1 MNNLDETGRRQEL
14 ALQSVSST
22 SEVRDPQ
29 QNPSEAEAD
38 FLVVGIGASAGGLE
52 AFERFFKNM
61 PPDGNMAFVL
71 TQHLDADHIS
81 ILPELIT
88 RYTRMPVLQVSD
100 NIQVKPNH
108 VYVIPPNHNMALHQG
123 KLSLSEFEAARGNR
137 LPIDFFFYS
146 LAQDQ
151 GERAIGI
158 VLSGTGSDGSR
169 GIEAIRA
176 GGGVVIA
183 QEPQSASY
191 DGMPKSAIATG
202 MVDFVLAPEAMPAQ
216 LLRFTARDHSAALA
230 GPNHD
235 LEMAKDPLKKIFSM
249 LYTLSRQDFL
259 FYKQSTM
266 LRQIE
271 RRMKVNFFSS
281 FEQYA
286 RFLEESPQEVQL
298 LFDDLLIGVTSFFRD
313 AEAWQALTEKAIAKI
328 IQRDPENEIPIRV
341 WVPACST
348 GEEAYSMA
356 ILFQEQL
363 EALGSRRKVQIYA
376 TDINPHAIEHAR
388 AGAYRSSIKADL
400 SEEHLARFFMM
411 EGSSIQVKKNIR
423 DMVVFA
429 VQNLIMD
436 PPFSRMDLISC
447 RNLLI
452 YLEPETQRKVL
463 PLFHYALIKEGFLFL
478 GNAETV
484 SGFGDFFSTI
494 DRRNKIYRKKETSQR
509 PTAEVK
515 FNLSAVGRIQSND
528 PQREK
533 SVDRMGLPEW
543 TEKVI
548 GEFFSPACV
557 VIDEKFDIL
566 YVHGHIGNYLEP
578 PQGEST
584 TNIVKMAR
592 GGLKAKLSAAIRKAI
607 RQRTDVQV
615 KRLKYKIN
623 GEEQVIQMTVKLF
636 IAAIDDQTLI
646 LVVFEEVQSIPFH
659 PGSADNDQPSE
670 NTEQRIADLEQE
682 LKIKED
688 FLQTTVS
695 DLEAL
700 NQEVKLINE
709 DLLSANEELQS
720 TNEEL
725 ETSKEE
731 LQSINEELVTVN
743 TELQRKNEEL
753 SATIN
758 DVNNFMAST
767 EIATI
772 FLDLDLQIRRY
783 TPTVNKIFSL
793 LPGDIG
799 RPIQHFVSTL
809 KYDKIIEDAQS
820 VLDTLVP
827 CSVEVQSNNGEWYLM
842 SIKPYR
848 TVEHTVDGL
857 VITLFDITKQ
867 KKGEEAR
874 RLATLVRDSNDAIVI
889 FDTDGKILD
898 WNLGAFRLY
907 GWNENEALQMNIQ
920 RVIPLEK
927 DEEFRTLIQRMAHGE
942 KIDAF
947 ETERLTKAGERITI
961 WLTITVLRND
971 LGKPIGIA
979 ATERDITAHR
989 RDERSLKYA
998 NRALLSLKHWYRNI
1012 IEPSFVEN
1020 GPAEL
1025 CRILVENAGY
1035 RLAWIGLAKEDET
1048 KSVTPIASAGFENQ
1062 DLDTLQFTWKYSKAG
1077 QEPIGKAIRTGQP
1090 AVIRKGRT
1098 GLPDLTQDGGQ
1109 QQPSKLGT
1117 GSLVAIPI
1125 AGKRFASGVLVIYA
1139 SEPDAFDAQEIDL
1152 LAQLVTDL
1160 PSMIS
1165 SFKIPQDH

>member
-1 MNNLDETGRRQEL
+1 MNDTNEGSRRQKL
-14 ALQSVSST
+14 ALRGVFPTPVGS
-22 SEVRDPQ
+22 DPQ
-29 QNPSEAEAD
+29 QKPSEAEAE

-71 TQHLDADHIS
+71 TQHLDAEHIS

-88 RYTRMPVLQVSD
+88 HYTRMPVLQVSD
-100 NIQVKPNH
+100 KVQVKPNH
-108 VYVIPPNHNMALHQG
+108 VYVIPPNHNIALHQG
-123 KLSLSEFEAARGNR
+123 KLSLSDFETARGNR

-151 GERAIGI
+151 AERAIGI

-176 GGGVVIA
+176 GGGIVIA

-202 MVDFVLAPEAMPAQ
+202 MVDFILAPEAMPAQ
-216 LLRFTARDHSAALA
+216 LLRFTAREHSTDLVR
-230 GPNHD
+230 PKHD
-235 LEMAKDPLKKIFSM
+235 LEMAKDPLKRIFSM

-271 RRMKVNFFSS
+271 RRMKVNFFDS
-281 FEQYA
+281 FEKYA
-286 RFLEESPQEVQL
+286 RFLEESPEEVQL

-313 AEAWQALTEKAIAKI
+313 PEAWQVLSEKAIVEI
-328 IQRDPENEIPIRV
+328 IQQDPENEIPIRV

-400 SEEHLARFFMM
+400 SEEHLARFFVM
-411 EGSSIQVKKNIR
+411 EGSSIQVKKDIR
-423 DMVVFA
+423 DRVVFA

-463 PLFHYALIKEGFLFL
+463 PLFHYALQKDGFLFL

-484 SGFGDFFSTI
+484 SGFSDFFSMI
-494 DRRNKIYRKKETSQR
+494 DRRNKIYRKKESSKR
-509 PTAEVK
+509 PPAEVK
-515 FNLSAVGRIQSND
+515 FNLPAVGRIQSND
-528 PQREK
+528 PKRER
-533 SVDRMGLPEW
+533 SADRVGLPEW

-548 GEFFSPACV
+548 GEFFSPPCV
-557 VIDEKFDIL
+557 VIDEKFNIL

-578 PQGEST
+578 PEGEST
-584 TNIVKMAR
+584 TNIIKMAR
-592 GGLKAKLSAAIRKAI
+592 GGLKSKLSAAIRKAI
-607 RQRTDVQV
+607 LQRTDVQI
-615 KRLKYKIN
+615 KRLKYKIDN
-623 GEEQVIQMTVKLF
+623 AEQVIQMTVKPF
-636 IAAIDDQTLI
+636 FAAIDGQTLI
-646 LVVFEEVQSIPFH
+646 LVVFEEGQSIPFKSE
-659 PGSADNDQPSE
+659 SADPDSPPE
-670 NTEQRIADLEQE
+670 RIADLEQE
-682 LKIKED
+682 LKLKED
-688 FLQTTVS
+688 FLQTTVN

-783 TPTVNKIFSL
+783 TPTVNKIFNL

-809 KYDKIIEDAQS
+809 KYNKIIEDAQS
-820 VLDTLVP
+820 VLDTLAP
-827 CSVEVQSNNGEWYLM
+827 CSVEVRADTGEWYLM
-842 SIKPYR
+842 TIKPYR

-857 VITLFDITKQ
+857 VITLFDITEQ

-889 FDTDGKILD
+889 FDTDGKIMD
-898 WNLGAFRLY
+898 WNLGASRLY
-907 GWNENEALQMNIQ
+907 GWNESEALQMNLE
-920 RVIPLEK
+920 RLIPPEK
-927 DEEFRTLIQRMAHGE
+927 DEEFHGLIQRMAHGE
-942 KIDAF
+942 KIDSF
-947 ETERLTKAGERITI
+947 ETERFAKNGERIAI
-961 WLTITVLRND
+961 WLTITVIGND
-971 LGKPIGIA
+971 PGKPICFA

-998 NRALLSLKHWYRNI
+998 NRALLSLKHWYRNL
-1012 IEPSFVEN
+1012 IEPAFAEN

-1035 RLAWIGLAKEDET
+1035 RHAWIGLAKEDEA
-1048 KSVTPIASAGFENQ
+1048 KSVAPVASAGIEDQ
-1062 DLDTLQFTWKYSKAG
+1062 DLDALKLSWKYSKAG

-1090 AVIRKGRT
+1090 AVIRKSRTSLTDPIQSGWQQGRMA
-1098 GLPDLTQDGGQ
+1098 
-1109 QQPSKLGT
+1109 GT

-1125 AGKRFASGVLVIYA
+1125 AGKRFAAGVLVIYA

-1165 SFKIPQDH
+1165 SLKIPQDH